1 MQDLNNTY
9 CFTSLAQENNI
20 CYIKSRD
27 EASFCHG
34 QYMLKE
40 GVSIPLYQNST
51 IWMVLY
57 TIWYLV
63 TISIT
68 NRHDNMQVW
77 PFKNLANKVILRFSW
92 NILNAI
98 TKLVWCKC
106 TSSNTLQCGF
116 SIEFLLLLRCRHHIW
131 VFIFSLSLLYVSLM
145 SSMREKKRSLRFYCK
160 S

>member
-1 MQDLNNTY
+1 MLHKKSWWGIFLSWSIHAKRGGFNTIIPKQQYLNG
-9 CFTSLAQENNI
+9 FI
-20 CYIKSRD
+20 
-27 EASFCHG
+27 
-34 QYMLKE
+34 QYMIF
-40 GVSIPLYQNST
+40 S
-51 IWMVLY
+51 
-57 TIWYLV
+57 

-98 TKLVWCKC
+98 TKPVWCKC
-106 TSSNTLQCGF
+106 TSTNTLQCGF
-116 SIEFLLLLRCRHHIW
+116 SIELLLLLRCRHHIW

>member
-1 MQDLNNTY
+1 MLHKKSWWGIFLSWSIHAKRGVFNTIIPKQQYLNG
-9 CFTSLAQENNI
+9 FI
-20 CYIKSRD
+20 
-27 EASFCHG
+27 H
-34 QYMLKE
+34 YMIF
-40 GVSIPLYQNST
+40 G
-51 IWMVLY
+51 
-57 TIWYLV
+57 

-98 TKLVWCKC
+98 TKPVWCKC
-106 TSSNTLQCGF
+106 TSTNTLQCGF

>member
-1 MQDLNNTY
+1 MLHKKSWWGIFLSWSIHAKRGGFNTIIPK
-9 CFTSLAQENNI
+9 Q
-20 CYIKSRD
+20 
-27 EASFCHG
+27 
-34 QYMLKE
+34 QYMK
-40 GVSIPLYQNST
+40 GFIQYMIFST
-51 IWMVLY
+51 IF
-57 TIWYLV
+57 
-63 TISIT
+63 IST
-68 NRHDNMQVW
+68 HHSNMQVW

-98 TKLVWCKC
+98 TKPLWCKC
-106 TSSNTLQCGF
+106 TSTNTLQCGF

>member
-1 MQDLNNTY
+1 MLHKKSWWGIFLSWSIHAKRGGFNTIIPKQQYLNG
-9 CFTSLAQENNI
+9 FI
-20 CYIKSRD
+20 
-27 EASFCHG
+27 H
-34 QYMLKE
+34 YMIF
-40 GVSIPLYQNST
+40 S
-51 IWMVLY
+51 
-57 TIWYLV
+57 

-98 TKLVWCKC
+98 TKPVWCKC
-106 TSSNTLQCGF
+106 TSTNTLQCGF

>member
-1 MQDLNNTY
+1 MLHKKSWWGIFLSWSIHAKRGGFNTIIPK
-9 CFTSLAQENNI
+9 Q
-20 CYIKSRD
+20 
-27 EASFCHG
+27 
-34 QYMLKE
+34 QYLK
-40 GVSIPLYQNST
+40 GFIHYMIFS
-51 IWMVLY
+51 
-57 TIWYLV
+57 

-68 NRHDNMQVW
+68 TSLLILYIWIYIIVICKYGLFN
-77 PFKNLANKVILRFSW
+77 NLANKVILLFSW

-98 TKLVWCKC
+98 TKPVWCKC
-106 TSSNTLQCGF
+106 TSTNTLQCGF

>member
-1 MQDLNNTY
+1 MLHKKSWWGIFLSWSIHAKRGGFNTIIPKQHY
-9 CFTSLAQENNI
+9 LKGFI
-20 CYIKSRD
+20 
-27 EASFCHG
+27 H
-34 QYMLKE
+34 YM
-40 GVSIPLYQNST
+40 IFST
-51 IWMVLY
+51 I
-57 TIWYLV
+57 T
-63 TISIT
+63 
-68 NRHDNMQVW
+68 RHSNMQVW

-98 TKLVWCKC
+98 TKPVWCKC
-106 TSSNTLQCGF
+106 TSTNTLQCGF